1 MPIAGLV
8 LTLSDIDALSEA
20 ARAALADDAR
30 VTFGEESPGRR
41 LPIVTD
47 TATLRDEQDL
57 WNEIA
62 RTPGVLLVDLVFH
75 DASDVEAFT
84 SADLPQRHRA

>member
-1 MPIAGLV
+1 MPVAGLV
-8 LTLSDIDALSEA
+8 LTLSDIDMLSQR
-20 ARAALADDAR
+20 AREVLEGDAR
-30 VTFGEESPGRR
+30 VMLGEESPGRR

-47 TATLRDEQDL
+47 TASLRDEQDL

-75 DASDVEAFT
+75 DASDVEGFT